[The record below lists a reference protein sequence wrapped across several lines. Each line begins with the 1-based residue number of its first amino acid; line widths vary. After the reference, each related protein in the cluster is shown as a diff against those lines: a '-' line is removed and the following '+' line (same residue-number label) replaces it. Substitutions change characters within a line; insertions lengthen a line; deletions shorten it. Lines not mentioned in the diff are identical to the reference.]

1 MPPAPASKHRHWSK
15 VEAGQEFTLVLK
27 YDENLY
33 RPATVTVRLRRHATT
48 GLTQSAEPIWEW
60 AVKTP
65 HGEGEAKVTAAAKH
79 SGFFAPPLILSGTKY
94 KNMQLKPMHQC
105 KLLSGYDC
113 EYSMTSRASS
123 VASSPCTNRPV
134 TCPICGLYGWSY
146 NMEVHVASGSC
157 AAARGGAVVAS
168 YVPAHHEREWLE
180 PFLRASKSKLK
191 ACEVTG
197 CACKRT
203 TPKGKGRA
211 PPGV

>member
-15 VEAGQEFTLVLK
+15 VEAAQEFTLVLK

-60 AVKTP
+60 AVKTL
-65 HGEGEAKVTAAAKH
+65 HGE
-79 SGFFAPPLILSGTKY
+79 
-94 KNMQLKPMHQC
+94 
-105 KLLSGYDC
+105 
-113 EYSMTSRASS
+113 
-123 VASSPCTNRPV
+123 
-134 TCPICGLYGWSY
+134 
-146 NMEVHVASGSC
+146 
-157 AAARGGAVVAS
+157 
-168 YVPAHHEREWLE
+168 
-180 PFLRASKSKLK
+180 SKLK
-191 ACEVTG
+191 ACAVAG